1 MVAAQAVPVFP
12 GRGRRTAGRA
22 AVHGGVRGRAGEHA
36 RDTWDRERERL
47 LRQAGALER
56 DAGGRAG
63 LLATVEIEFLSR
75 IAGHVTGG
83 CGGGDACGD
92 WLAWGIGQVAG
103 LRQVFGALGG
113 TWQAV
118 PPGYARALAEVL
130 GGP

>member
-1 MVAAQAVPVFP
+1 MVAASVVPVFP

-22 AVHGGVRGRAGEHA
+22 VVYGGHRGRAGAHS
-36 RDTWDRERERL
+36 RDVWDRERERL

-75 IAGHVTGG
+75 ISAHVVGG
-83 CGGGDACGD
+83 CGGGSGCAD
-92 WLAWGIGQVAG
+92 WMAWGIGQVRG
-103 LRQVFGALGG
+103 LSELFRGLGG